1 MADIGI
7 DYRLDLGNANNA
19 APDAGTSVARWLA
32 QLVSTLAKIIGIGVH
47 DNGASD
53 DAVGAE
59 ERNLGV
65 GDFDLGGA
73 VAGGLNVAQI
83 AQVTILVDGSAMLLA
98 IRIEVRSGRH
108 AAIGVV
114 TELVHVESVQTL
126 GQAAHLTGDLHGRT
140 AALWTGW
147 RDWVITL
154 QIILEYW

>member
-1 MADIGI
+1 
-7 DYRLDLGNANNA
+7 
-19 APDAGTSVARWLA
+19 
-32 QLVSTLAKIIGIGVH
+32 VSTLAKIIGIGVH

-65 GDFDLGGA
+65 GDVDLGGA

-140 AALWTGW
+140 AALWTG
-147 RDWVITL
+147 
-154 QIILEYW
+154 